1 MNILYK
7 NTSSLDYSIHAF
19 GKTWKS
25 IAACCRNYKVNYHSV
40 KQYMSNNKCDAETAI
55 QYYINYNKNSNFCFR
70 KKKWNTIKECCEHY
84 NINYESFI
92 ICKANW
98 GLPLEEALKKY
109 IEMGYNK
116 NFKFNGVTYNS
127 FIDCCNAY
135 GVNPVSVDHF
145 RKNRKLMR
153 RRGLNAYLKYKE
165 NRSTAFRFANIE
177 YPSFTDCCRC
187 YGLNASLIRAYSERN
202 KVSLYVSLIHYILKE
217 KDTETNEERIQSELL
232 KPIKYKAVLYPSI
245 LLCCEALRID
255 IEEVFIRKMQC
266 RKKIETI
273 IKDLDQADIRM
284 NREQE
289 TSVKDGFIFK
299 KKYYTSLSDFC
310 NEYGI
315 NEKYVR
321 CRLGRGRYS
330 FDSTLRYYVKTA
342 Q

>member
-1 MNILYK
+1 MNSLYEAV
-7 NTSSLDYSIHAF
+7 NNSDYSVRIF
-19 GKTWKS
+19 NKNWKS
-25 IAACCRNYKVNYHSV
+25 IAACCKCYKVCYKSV
-40 KQYMSNNKCDAETAI
+40 LQYISNNKCDAETAI
-55 QYYINYNKNSNFCFR
+55 QHYINYNKNSCFYFR
-70 KKKWNTIKECCEHY
+70 KKRWKTIKECCEY
-84 NINYESFI
+84 YDINYKSFL
-92 ICKANW
+92 ICKSNW
-98 GLPLEEALKKY
+98 ELTLEDALKKY
-109 IEMGYNK
+109 IAMNRNRK
-116 NFKFNGVTYNS
+116 FIFNGVTYDN
-127 FIDCCNAY
+127 FAECCRAY
-135 GVNPVSVDHF
+135 DINPASVDHF
-145 RKNRKLMR
+145 RRERRLMR

-165 NRSTAFRFANIE
+165 NNSTAFRFANIE

-217 KDTETNEERIQSELL
+217 KDTETNEERIQGELL

-273 IKDLDQADIRM
+273 IKELDQADIRM

-330 FDSTLRYYVKTA
+330 FDSTLLYYVKKA